1 MKTQA
6 WGWLIAG
13 VLAAGL
19 NASYH
24 DGGLEWAHQVAD
36 QVKHGSTAVLAL
48 ATGRTDQFLTEARM
62 VTARNEHA
70 SCPLSTAMA
79 RVQSRIARSE
89 TRMAQVRVAQL
100 ESMSDFDDA
109 QLDQLEAERDQIE
122 AQVQAQVDTQI
133 ARIRIPAVAVNPVVL
148 RSVRVTPACPRVHV
162 SVPRIP
168 MMRMPV
174 APMVRVETSSP
185 GPI

>member
-1 MKTQA
+1 MKIQA

-36 QVKHGSTAVLAL
+36 QVKHGSAAVLAL
-48 ATGRTDQFLTEARM
+48 AIGRTDQFLTEARI
-62 VTARNEHA
+62 VIARNEHA
-70 SCPLSTAMA
+70 SCPLSAAMA
-79 RVQSRIARSE
+79 RVQSRIERSQ
-89 TRMAQVRVAQL
+89 TRMAQVRVARL
-100 ESMSDFDDA
+100 ESMSDLDEAQMDRLDA
-109 QLDQLEAERDQIE
+109 DRDRIE

-133 ARIRIPAVAVNPVVL
+133 ARIRIPAVAVNPVVF

>member
-1 MKTQA
+1 
-6 WGWLIAG
+6 
-13 VLAAGL
+13 
-19 NASYH
+19 
-24 DGGLEWAHQVAD
+24 
-36 QVKHGSTAVLAL
+36 
-48 ATGRTDQFLTEARM
+48 
-62 VTARNEHA
+62 
-70 SCPLSTAMA
+70 
-79 RVQSRIARSE
+79 
-89 TRMAQVRVAQL
+89 MAQVRVARL
-100 ESMSDFDDA
+100 ESMSDLDEAQMDRLDA
-109 QLDQLEAERDQIE
+109 DGDRIA